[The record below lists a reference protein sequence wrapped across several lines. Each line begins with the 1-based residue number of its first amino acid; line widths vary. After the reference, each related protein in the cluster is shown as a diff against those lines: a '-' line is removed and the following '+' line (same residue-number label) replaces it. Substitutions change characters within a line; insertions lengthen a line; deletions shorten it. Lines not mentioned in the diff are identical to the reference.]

1 MQTIQILIPSTN
13 VGAQQGPSALLLLL
27 CDWEGATLW
36 PPRQRKRLTDG
47 TASQQRGRGW
57 ERENG
62 HQKYQ
67 MGEAGNGHHKEAQ
80 WNESK
85 KNSTFCQTDATYTF
99 CSQVGAARGKYMYKR

>member
-47 TASQQRGRGW
+47 TASQQRGRGRSGEGVGEGEW
-57 ERENG
+57 PPKIPNG
-62 HQKYQ
+62 RSR
-67 MGEAGNGHHKEAQ
+67 Q
-80 WNESK
+80 WPPQEGS
-85 KNSTFCQTDATYTF
+85 
-99 CSQVGAARGKYMYKR
+99 VE